1 MRIRFTKMQGAGN
14 DFVVLDE
21 TRGPLGLTTAHYRF
35 LADRHFG
42 VGADQIL
49 TVRPSPGAGIDFEY
63 VIHNA
68 DGGEVEQCGNGARC
82 FVRFVREQGLTAKDA
97 VKVKT
102 QGGVI
107 ELRMQPDGRVTVN
120 MGAPVFE
127 LARIPFDPAGLVPDA
142 SAGAGA
148 ADAANANAD
157 ADEAAAAASA
167 ASAIATA
174 TDVWPQWPLALG
186 VSGREP
192 HALGQAQVPVQ
203 VAVVSMGNP
212 HAVQIVADVDTAP
225 VQETGALIEHHPAFP
240 KRVNAG
246 FMQIVSRSQIRLRVY
261 ERGAGETLACGT
273 GACAAVVA
281 GIRLGLLD
289 SCVDVLTR
297 GGQLTIE
304 WSGALD
310 APVLMT
316 GPATTVFAAEI
327 DIPDAP

>member
-1 MRIRFTKMQGAGN
+1 MQGAGN

-21 TRGPLGLTTAHYRF
+21 TRGPLGLSAAHYRF

-127 LARIPFDPAGLVPDA
+127 LARIPFDPAGLVLRQAPSVGIPAFAENRLQTHDATLVSETSA
-142 SAGAGA
+142 SA
-148 ADAANANAD
+148 
-157 ADEAAAAASA
+157 
-167 ASAIATA
+167 A
-174 TDVWPQWPLALG
+174 TDVWPQWPLVLG
-186 VSGREP
+186 VSGREQD
-192 HALGQAQVPVQ
+192 APVQ

-212 HAVQIVADVDTAP
+212 HAVQVVADVDTAP
-225 VQETGALIEHHPAFP
+225 VLETGGLIEHHPAFP

-289 SCVDVLTR
+289 SRVDVLTR

-316 GPATTVFAAEI
+316 GPATTVFDAEI
-327 DIPDAP
+327 EIPESL